1 MANDQTDLEAI
12 QFLDIL
18 RTYFAPILLEQLSR
32 KIYNLERNACSFEDE
47 REESYGGRS
56 KEY

>member
-47 REESYGGRS
+47 REESYGGS